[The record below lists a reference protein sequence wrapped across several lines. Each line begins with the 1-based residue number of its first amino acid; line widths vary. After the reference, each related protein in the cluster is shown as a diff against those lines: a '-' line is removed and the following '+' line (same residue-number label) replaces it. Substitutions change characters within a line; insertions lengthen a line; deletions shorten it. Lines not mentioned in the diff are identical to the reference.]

1 MSIASPQNR
10 QEFKEYI
17 KMKLGAPVLQINVAD
32 EQMDIAINDAF
43 QYFNERNHYN
53 GVERAYLVIDTTQ
66 VITVKSPQ
74 GEQEMT
80 YNEFY
85 KEFNSGT
92 TSDGVTYKV
101 QNNYMVLPDN
111 VVGVV
116 QIMRSRST
124 MMGGGIIPGGMIY
137 PILLNM
143 LGGGACGN
151 VNASLT
157 TFYAMMEFMALLDWM
172 FFPPR
177 SFNWNQRTHRLTIDG
192 DLTSRGGLLVIEV
205 MVKPDPDVF
214 PDLWNDMWLKEFAYA
229 LVKAQ
234 WGRNL
239 TKYNQVQL
247 PGGIVMNGQQILS
260 DAQTELKEIKD
271 RFAMDFMD
279 PPLDLGG
286 VNTL

>member
-66 VITVKSPQ
+66 VITVKSPS

-80 YNEFY
+80 YNDFY

-101 QNNYMVLPDN
+101 QNNYMILPDN

-279 PPLDLGG
+279 PPLDLVG
-286 VNTL
+286 

>member
-279 PPLDLGG
+279 PPLDLVG
-286 VNTL
+286 

>member
-43 QYFNERNHYN
+43 QYFNERNHFN

-66 VITVKSPQ
+66 VIKVQSPT

-80 YNEFY
+80 YNDFY
-85 KEFNSGT
+85 KEFNYGT
-92 TSDGVTYKV
+92 NSDGVTYKY
-101 QNNYMVLPDN
+101 QNNYLTLPDN

-116 QIMRSRST
+116 QIMKSRST
-124 MMGGGIIPGGMIY
+124 MAGGGIVPGGMIY

-157 TFYAMMEFMALLDWM
+157 TYFAMMEYMALLDWM

-177 SFNWNQRTHRLTIDG
+177 AFNWNQRTHRLSIDG

-205 MVKPDPDVF
+205 MVKPDPDLF
-214 PDLWNDMWLKEFAYA
+214 PDLWNDMWLKEFSYA

-271 RFAMDFMD
+271 RFSMDWMD
-279 PPLDLGG
+279 PPLDLVG
-286 VNTL
+286 